1 MGYEKAKF
9 VNFDDF
15 YQNKK
20 ILRAYYKELSLSDK
34 IAFKRYVYDEIEECE
49 TDKDVI
55 WNYLNEN
62 LCCRKELISRVITRN
77 KRRGHVH
84 NLYDMIRESEK
95 QKEID
100 IKRSDIFDL
109 L

>member
-15 YQNKK
+15 YRNKK
-20 ILRAYYKELSLSDK
+20 ILRTAYKELSLSDK
-34 IAFKRYVYDEIEECE
+34 IAFKRYVYDEIKECE
-49 TDKDVI
+49 SDKDVI

-62 LCCRKELISRVITRN
+62 MFCKKELMSRVVTRN
-77 KRRGHVH
+77 KRKGKIY
-84 NLYDMIRESEK
+84 NLYDMIDENNK
-95 QKEID
+95 IKELEIKRID
-100 IKRSDIFDL
+100 IFNL